1 MKIRFSSMLSGLLLL
16 IASTM
21 TQAQDI
27 ATSASE
33 LIRYEK
39 EFDQARLAAFTAD
52 SAAQLEALK
61 AAQTALK
68 QQETRAQQLREEFS
82 ANEQKL
88 EEKTEAL
95 RLRTGSLGEMFGVVR
110 QVAGDLRTVT
120 STSLARIDGTE
131 TPADLDAL
139 AESRALPALPEIR
152 ALWQSLRQE
161 ASLSSQIA
169 SVTAPVIQA
178 DGATRQQRVV
188 RLGSFTLINDN
199 GFLISDDELGA
210 LRAPVR
216 QPDSAAGAIA
226 FAGSSSGISEVT
238 LDPSRGALLSAQ
250 ASAPG
255 LAERIQ
261 QGGTVGYIIITI
273 GLAGLILAIWR
284 LFVIAG
290 ISRAMAAQLSN
301 VDQPQSNNALGR
313 ILAAGAS
320 AAHDS
325 KLLEARMDE
334 AVLRELPAIE
344 RGQAIIKLLAGIAP
358 LLGLLGTVTG
368 MIATFQAI
376 TVYGSGDAKL
386 MAAGISQALITTVLG
401 LIVAVPLL
409 LLHSWVSSRSR
420 ALVQILDEQSAG
432 ILAESRER
440 SSTEGQAS

>member
-1 MKIRFSSMLSGLLLL
+1 
-16 IASTM
+16 
-21 TQAQDI
+21 
-27 ATSASE
+27 
-33 LIRYEK
+33 
-39 EFDQARLAAFTAD
+39 
-52 SAAQLEALK
+52 
-61 AAQTALK
+61 
-68 QQETRAQQLREEFS
+68 
-82 ANEQKL
+82 
-88 EEKTEAL
+88 
-95 RLRTGSLGEMFGVVR
+95 
-110 QVAGDLRTVT
+110 
-120 STSLARIDGTE
+120 
-131 TPADLDAL
+131 
-139 AESRALPALPEIR
+139 
-152 ALWQSLRQE
+152 
-161 ASLSSQIA
+161 
-169 SVTAPVIQA
+169 
-178 DGATRQQRVV
+178 
-188 RLGSFTLINDN
+188 
-199 GFLISDDELGA
+199 
-210 LRAPVR
+210 
-216 QPDSAAGAIA
+216 
-226 FAGSSSGISEVT
+226 
-238 LDPSRGALLSAQ
+238 
-250 ASAPG
+250 
-255 LAERIQ
+255 
-261 QGGTVGYIIITI
+261 IIIAI
-273 GLAGLILAIWR
+273 GFAGLILAIWR